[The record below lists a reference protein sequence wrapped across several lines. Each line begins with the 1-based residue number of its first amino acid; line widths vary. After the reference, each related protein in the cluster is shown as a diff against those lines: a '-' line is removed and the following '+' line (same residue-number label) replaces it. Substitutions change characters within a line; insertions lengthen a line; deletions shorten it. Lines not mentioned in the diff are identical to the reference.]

1 MTDLL
6 DFCRV
11 KKIDEKG
18 FGFLKSLY
26 YPYDI
31 FFHFSQI
38 KKDEFRDKLNDMK
51 RGEFFLY
58 FLSKEVDNR
67 KRKVKQIWYS
77 LKDVPEEYYSSFFDR
92 IIVEFQIGRTNLF
105 DLLYA
110 YKEIKEL
117 NLLTDE
123 LTEKILT
130 ANRILKLPTTI
141 IPYLTAEEIVLFKKL
156 LNYDQLKISDNKPF
170 WFDDIP

>member
-77 LKDVPEEYYSSFFDR
+77 LKDVPEEYYSSFIDR
-92 IIVEFQIGRTNLF
+92 IIEEFRSGKTNLF
-105 DLLYA
+105 DLLYV
-110 YKEIKEL
+110 YREFKEL
-117 NLLTDE
+117 NLIDNIL
-123 LTEKILT
+123 LEKILT
-130 ANRILKLPTTI
+130 SDRITKLPTTI
-141 IPYLTAEEIVLFKKL
+141 LPMLSNEEVALFKQL
-156 LNYDQLKISDNKPF
+156 LKYDELKSSVNKPF

>member
-1 MTDLL
+1 MDEQL

-26 YPYDI
+26 YPFDI

-38 KKDEFRDKLNDMK
+38 KKDEFREKLNDMK
-51 RGEFFLY
+51 RGEFLLY
-58 FLSKEVDNR
+58 FLSKDVPGG

-77 LKDVPEEYYSSFFDR
+77 LKDVPQEYYSSFINR
-92 IIVEFQIGRTNLF
+92 IIEEFQYGKTNLF

-110 YKEIKEL
+110 YKEFKEL
-117 NLLTDE
+117 DLLNNE
-123 LTEKILT
+123 LIERILT
-130 ANRILKLPTTI
+130 ADRILKLPTTI
-141 IPYLTAEEIVLFKKL
+141 IPYLTEEEIVLFKKL
-156 LNYDQLKISDNKPF
+156 LNYDQLKISDKKPF